1 MKQLIMMITKLKSFT
16 TLRSKENNRS
26 RMLLKCIHI
35 QYSLAFILLLFT
47 RSSQARYY
55 GQHYNSLPSGQNKNY
70 QFGFS
75 EYNDLFQSK
84 KKIIQSGFQWKKNL
98 LSSKYEFVKGLLRP
112 KLQFKQNLIDT
123 KLSFKRNIFNAK
135 RRLIQPLFNKKVN
148 FFTSLLQH
156 KISFLRNIIG

>member
-55 GQHYNSLPSGQNKNY
+55 GQHYNSLPSGQNKNF
-70 QFGFS
+70 QFGIS
-75 EYNDLFQSK
+75 ENNNLFQST

-98 LSSKYEFVKGLLRP
+98 LSSKYEFVSSNKTLIRLEYFKFSVTISLCHNTNLRHEF
-112 KLQFKQNLIDT
+112 L
-123 KLSFKRNIFNAK
+123 
-135 RRLIQPLFNKKVN
+135 
-148 FFTSLLQH
+148 FFTHL
-156 KISFLRNIIG
+156 